1 MGGVVDIL
9 ITFPEVVPGLRVIG
23 EIKSKRGEGFWQLLA
38 AMQKEADVRKKW
50 PLGKSF
56 VKRIGKRL
64 GGTKRESTFLA
75 SYRMTCIACAPGV

>member
-64 GGTKRESTFLA
+64 GGTKR
-75 SYRMTCIACAPGV
+75 